1 MRGATPPPYDLFSAF
16 VKFQS
21 THPVRGATAQVGEDE
36 RPKTFQSTH
45 PVRGATP
52 LSNYIIAYLQ
62 TFQSTHPVRGATL
75 YVQRFSCQ
83 FELFQSTHPVRG
95 ATPNLIKP
103 SAELINFNPRTPCG
117 VRPWSFSM
125 IIKGILYFNPRTPC
139 GVRRISIP
147 SRHSTT
153 RRKFQS
159 THPVRGA
166 TLDDFFNG
174 GGLDISI
181 HAPRAGCDAML
192 QAGIE

>member
-117 VRPWSFSM
+117 VR
-125 IIKGILYFNPRTPC
+125 
-139 GVRRISIP
+139 RISIP